1 MKKVILLLVLFLN
14 VTVKLIGDE
23 YATTESGKKVLLRDD
38 GTWEYIEEIVKE
50 KSVESLLP
58 IKCLKEIS
66 LEFSGSFTEKFS
78 YWRDVI
84 LINLTYFQ
92 KENGIMINLDYRS
105 LETTAL
111 RGWFANWKV
120 VTGSAKNIVQSA
132 FEFPQVIYIEL
143 DFYNPYKDEYGN
155 VYYKHE
161 VTMQM
166 ERDLAEEINWN
177 NFTNDMLASLLEKR
191 GLIKVV
197 DGEKIQDKK

>member
-14 VTVKLIGDE
+14 VIVKLIGDE

-50 KSVESLLP
+50 KSVESLLS
-58 IKCLKEIS
+58 IKCPQEIS

-78 YWRDVI
+78 HWRDVI
-84 LINLTYFQ
+84 LINLTCFQ

-132 FEFPQVIYIEL
+132 FEFPQVIYVEL

-177 NFTNDMLASLLEKR
+177 NFTHDMLASLLEKR

>member
-161 VTMQM
+161 VTM
-166 ERDLAEEINWN
+166 
-177 NFTNDMLASLLEKR
+177 
-191 GLIKVV
+191 
-197 DGEKIQDKK
+197 